1 MGCCSSSKVV
11 AANVDGEKAAQNRET
26 SETGRGGRDED
37 KTKEPETEVAP
48 PGMVNMEE
56 EPLAKRPRCRRAAIL
71 PKMHPVAVSE
81 NAIRGVFDLY
91 MTEVSEEL
99 QKTFDCSWQHLVDEA
114 KKAWDGSGEPLQWYW
129 LVHPEAPPEEAF
141 GLVVLWHQHGF
152 ASSHCIISHLSFTQV
167 YKPWHDLIPGVLELL
182 RLQLFQMMP
191 ISSIRITIWHQ
202 PQDGK
207 MVLDKEVETRL
218 KQAGYRSFS
227 VANGADKRR
236 GQIMSQKRSQERDGL
251 APRATADLCISSC
264 LLVPGRREVPVVDEV
279 RKEVPGN
286 MLVLAE
292 CIQRHCEQSQEL
304 PEALQ
309 RTLRGLT
316 EVKGSLV
323 RTNRT
328 ADAKEWQEFAAEC
341 FKDIMVSPELTAWL
355 CREISESVEDEEH
368 QVKQALCG
376 GLCLA
381 VNWKAQRSDDP
392 ERFSDVAVQATA
404 SKVSESCASPVV
416 YLATEDDEIS
426 VMICKLTA
434 ADVNLY
440 ELAIQLLEEAPPS
453 AFEADR
459 AVSQVRLPRIQHCC
473 VAEAAVGESLAN
485 TEFDFAF
492 SRELFG
498 LRFTSRGTPLGALP
512 ISPPEKVLTLDTDFL
527 LAVWHEKY
535 TDLQVSGA
543 TAAARAI
550 PLFVTRVRP

>member
-1 MGCCSSSKVV
+1 
-11 AANVDGEKAAQNRET
+11 
-26 SETGRGGRDED
+26 
-37 KTKEPETEVAP
+37 
-48 PGMVNMEE
+48 
-56 EPLAKRPRCRRAAIL
+56 
-71 PKMHPVAVSE
+71 
-81 NAIRGVFDLY
+81 
-91 MTEVSEEL
+91 
-99 QKTFDCSWQHLVDEA
+99 
-114 KKAWDGSGEPLQWYW
+114 
-129 LVHPEAPPEEAF
+129 
-141 GLVVLWHQHGF
+141 
-152 ASSHCIISHLSFTQV
+152 HCIISHLSFTQV

-202 PQDGK
+202 PQDSDAYVPYGCSAERARTARTPKEEGEHACRERRQRRNDGAIIDAIAEDTAIKAADMKDDDGGEGKGRPSKDSK

-218 KQAGYRSFS
+218 KQAGYRWFS

-355 CREISESVEDEEH
+355 CREIPESVEDEEH